1 MSVYTPVDLR
11 RRVREAF
18 ANCCAYCR
26 TAEHLTATVFEFEH
40 INPQSANGPTV
51 FENLCLSCP
60 MCNRYKSDSEV
71 AIDPHTKVE
80 VALFHPH
87 QDRWNEHFVWSDDG
101 TELVGLS
108 AIGRATIE
116 ALKINRPAMIR
127 VRKMWV
133 AMSEHPPAID

>member
-1 MSVYTPVDLR
+1 
-11 RRVREAF
+11 
-18 ANCCAYCR
+18 
-26 TAEHLTATVFEFEH
+26 
-40 INPQSANGPTV
+40 
-51 FENLCLSCP
+51 